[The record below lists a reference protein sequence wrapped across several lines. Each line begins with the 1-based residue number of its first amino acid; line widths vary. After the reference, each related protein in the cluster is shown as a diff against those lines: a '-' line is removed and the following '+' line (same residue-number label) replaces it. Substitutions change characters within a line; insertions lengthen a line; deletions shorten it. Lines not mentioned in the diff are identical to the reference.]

1 MMKSILKIIIFTL
14 LISFVFGEF
23 QLMKRTRGY
32 VEAIDYLTI
41 RIEDTNCEQF
51 LRKGGLSDRIR
62 GGYSHHCLPINS
74 RGIDID
80 DLKFVGRCLNSDKH
94 IVVSIFE
101 IHHKREYKKGGKTQ
115 IGFGHSGEDTEFYL
129 RLRSEN
135 KPIEFQVKHF
145 NLKNG
150 HVYQV
155 RRPSCIKAQNH
166 CTRSRG
172 KSNNGLMVIDCER
185 EDASNGK
192 LEKHDTIYVEITKR
206 DKKPDTCVD
215 ERNGYCCRYVNA
227 EIKGGICKLYDRN
240 RNKYGDNHF
249 NKDNDRD
256 GAFGFDH
263 SNDKEKNVEIGTE
276 FNGEE
281 ASDVKTSSEAS
292 LKKEESDSNAASS
305 SNKEEPTTQDIK
317 KDNGNPVENN
327 EEEIEFEMEDE
338 DLLKKDE
345 PATTE
350 SANQKKETT
359 VTPVSPSN
367 TIPTSKEVA
376 PTQQEVAQKKEENV
390 EEKDEEKRSHIM
402 KRDVI
407 LDDEGNENELEN
419 DFELWKST
427 GSSEGKKHNQDE
439 FDDNDLFDE
448 KSSKQQN
455 GKHKSEEEEEEREE
469 EEKKS
474 KSSSAKPKS
483 SNVKSSNAKEEN
495 EEEAE
500 SEEERNLLEKEDR
513 EEREKEKS
521 KLKANNQK
529 NNGNKKE
536 EKKSKSSSSKP
547 KSKSP
552 SKVKSSKPKTSE
564 EEEEEEEREEEEKK
578 SKSSSAKPKSKSSTN
593 AKPSK
598 ENTVVLSD
606 EEREAQEERE
616 LLQKEESEEEEKEN
630 TAKHAQGMDEF
641 TLDQL
646 AEEDPFEEE
655 KEKKNV
661 SVKSGNKVVFMK
673 GSKVEEKSP
682 ASPAKVVS
690 TNANPKPVENKQKPQ
705 SQQQPPKLKMLP
717 IEFQATKPTN
727 SVQTKPVDVKVT
739 KPVETKQTKPAEVKL
754 TKPVDVKLSE
764 PVEIVIV
771 KPVAAAK
778 QTKLSNI
785 VEKEE
790 EINPEE
796 KETEE
801 VEDLFSEKDESEEQN
816 EHSSKQSSKESP
828 KQTEEE
834 EDAEEARQR
843 EIEEKERKEEKE
855 EREREEKEEA
865 MMRETEKEEELQ
877 EKMTQEREERADR
890 EKAEQGV
897 EDAEEISDLL
907 KSGKSIDQV
916 EKEMKGADSKD
927 HQSFDK
933 KSDSFVLNIDKS
945 DKNINAN
952 PVVSSS
958 ADKSP
963 SDPLSS
969 SINLDM
975 IQDGNEK
982 VIEDAEAELDDEFA
996 KKK

>member
-474 KSSSAKPKS
+474 KSSS
-483 SNVKSSNAKEEN
+483 
-495 EEEAE
+495 
-500 SEEERNLLEKEDR
+500 
-513 EEREKEKS
+513 
-521 KLKANNQK
+521 
-529 NNGNKKE
+529 
-536 EKKSKSSSSKP
+536 SKP

>member
-474 KSSSAKPKS
+474 KSSS
-483 SNVKSSNAKEEN
+483 
-495 EEEAE
+495 
-500 SEEERNLLEKEDR
+500 
-513 EEREKEKS
+513 
-521 KLKANNQK
+521 
-529 NNGNKKE
+529 
-536 EKKSKSSSSKP
+536 SKP

-739 KPVETKQTKPAEVKL
+739 KPAETKQTKPAEVKL

-816 EHSSKQSSKESP
+816 EHSSKQSSLKQSSSSKQSSKESP